1 MQPTLFAM
9 EPVAVPAAEPSSEE
23 RAVGAR
29 LPASLRFGTM
39 SWSYKGWVGR
49 VYGAGADPAQL
60 GARGLTAYAT
70 HPLLRAVE
78 IDRSYY
84 EPLPVD
90 VYREFAAQ
98 VPEDFRF
105 LVKAHEVCVV
115 RRYPTHARYGKRRG
129 ELNALY
135 LDAGLRRRGGRR
147 SDRRGAR
154 REVGRDP
161 APVPTAGRWDP
172 GVVRAR
178 APRVH
183 RRPAARCPLRGRDP
197 QPQIL
202 SADYGAALAASGAL
216 HAHNVWPGM
225 PSILEQARRIPPT
238 TRRPLIVRWLMRAGD
253 AYAEASAVSP
263 FDRLQSEDV
272 ENREDVARPSR
283 APTRMESPRSC
294 SSTNKPKDAPGSIL
308 RLARTIASRLAEGLV

>member
-49 VYGAGADPAQL
+49 VYGAGAAPAQL

-115 RRYPTHARYGKRRG
+115 RRYPTHARYGKKRG
-129 ELNALY
+129 ELNGLY
-135 LDAGLRRRGGRR
+135 LDAAYASEAVVGPIVEGL
-147 SDRRGAR
+147 GAKL
-154 REVGRDP
+154 GAILLPFPPQD
-161 APVPTAGRWDP
+161 AGVPGAF
-172 GVVRAR
+172 AR
-178 APRVH
+178 ALHDFIAALPRGVPYAVEI
-183 RRPAARCPLRGRDP
+183 RNREL
-197 QPQIL
+197 L
-202 SADYGAALAASGAL
+202 SADYGPALAAAGAL

-225 PSILEQARRIPPT
+225 PSILEQARRVPPT

-253 AYAEASAVSP
+253 AYEEASARFSP

-272 ENREDVARPSR
+272 ENREDVARLVAR
-283 APTRMESPRSC
+283 AHAHGVPALVLVD
-294 SSTNKPKDAPGSIL
+294 NKAEGCAPESIL
-308 RLARTIASRLAEGLV
+308 RLTRTIASRLG